1 MNPAFYL
8 SVAQKILAE
17 HAPPNLRGVTI
28 LLPNYHAAQP
38 LAQAL
43 IAQAARPA
51 LLLPEMTTLSD
62 WAGRIALPIDSD
74 TQRIALLY
82 QTLRDNGWFADAD
95 LWSLS
100 RELLA
105 LIDELTEHYVALPLT
120 HEEFSAR
127 LVEAYAARSGVSLQ
141 FEARV
146 VHELWY
152 AMAGDSKTDGVRVR
166 QQRLVQIAEQISQP
180 LYVLQTAAPGTTEA
194 AFLQRCAE
202 RVAVTV
208 FDLREMVRE
217 QADQALIVSALQ
229 RGSDATDLRA
239 DALTLQRQPV
249 ARLSGALSLY
259 GAHGLEQEARAAEVQ
274 IRRWLLEGKQSIAVV
289 VQDRLAAR
297 RVRALL
303 ERAQVQVQDE
313 SGWTFAT
320 LSVSTVLMA
329 WLEALQN
336 DFYYQDVLDLLKSPF
351 LFADEAADTRKQAAY
366 LFEQMVRKQGVVSTL
381 DAYLATSSDVELSR
395 ALARLRQA
403 AAVLPKGRVTL
414 SFWLV
419 ALRNSLEILG
429 VLNAWA
435 EDAAGQ
441 QLLQLLGQWREE
453 LQDDKTR
460 CSYAEWKR
468 WLSQQLDLN
477 TFRDMSVESPVR
489 FTHLAATRWRRFDAV
504 LLLGC
509 DAKHLPAPSNNLWF
523 NDAVRAALGLPLS
536 RVKQDEVRDD
546 LLALLALNDE
556 VLVTWQAHQNGE
568 PNMLSPH
575 FEMLRAL
582 HVLAYGDD
590 LAAKELAELIASA
603 VVRNADFALP
613 DAATMP
619 RPVLPSN
626 LLPQRISPSG
636 YNSLVACPYQF
647 YARHALRLN
656 DLDEVREDIDKR
668 DYGTWVHAA
677 LQRFHEQHPLL
688 LNEDAATLAPALQYI
703 SEQVFAEALAH
714 DYLAVAWL
722 TRWVQMIPAY
732 LDWQLAREQ
741 HGWRYSAAEVPFEM
755 TVLDDLVLRGRI
767 DRVDSDAEGAECVL
781 DYKTQSANVL
791 KAKLREPGEDVQL
804 ACYAAVR
811 DAAVTAFV
819 SLEGKVTDVAPPF
832 MAGVAEGDEVTTLGR
847 LNLERLREVYTQIRA
862 GTALSAHGAESACS
876 YCEMRGLCRQGSW
889 ENGHE

>member
-1 MNPAFYL
+1 M
-8 SVAQKILAE
+8 S
-17 HAPPNLRGVTI
+17 
-28 LLPNYHAAQP
+28 
-38 LAQAL
+38 
-43 IAQAARPA
+43 
-51 LLLPEMTTLSD
+51 
-62 WAGRIALPIDSD
+62 
-74 TQRIALLY
+74 
-82 QTLRDNGWFADAD
+82 
-95 LWSLS
+95 
-100 RELLA
+100 
-105 LIDELTEHYVALPLT
+105 LTEHHVALPLT

-180 LYVLQTAAPGTTEA
+180 LYVLQTSAPSAPEA

-435 EDAAGQ
+435 DDAAGQ

-460 CSYAEWKR
+460 CS
-468 WLSQQLDLN
+468 
-477 TFRDMSVESPVR
+477 
-489 FTHLAATRWRRFDAV
+489 
-504 LLLGC
+504 
-509 DAKHLPAPSNNLWF
+509 
-523 NDAVRAALGLPLS
+523 
-536 RVKQDEVRDD
+536 
-546 LLALLALNDE
+546 
-556 VLVTWQAHQNGE
+556 
-568 PNMLSPH
+568 
-575 FEMLRAL
+575 
-582 HVLAYGDD
+582 
-590 LAAKELAELIASA
+590 
-603 VVRNADFALP
+603 
-613 DAATMP
+613 
-619 RPVLPSN
+619 LPS
-626 LLPQRISPSG
+626 G
-636 YNSLVACPYQF
+636 
-647 YARHALRLN
+647 
-656 DLDEVREDIDKR
+656 
-668 DYGTWVHAA
+668 
-677 LQRFHEQHPLL
+677 
-688 LNEDAATLAPALQYI
+688 
-703 SEQVFAEALAH
+703 
-714 DYLAVAWL
+714 
-722 TRWVQMIPAY
+722 
-732 LDWQLAREQ
+732 
-741 HGWRYSAAEVPFEM
+741 SA
-755 TVLDDLVLRGRI
+755 G
-767 DRVDSDAEGAECVL
+767 
-781 DYKTQSANVL
+781 
-791 KAKLREPGEDVQL
+791 
-804 ACYAAVR
+804 
-811 DAAVTAFV
+811 
-819 SLEGKVTDVAPPF
+819 
-832 MAGVAEGDEVTTLGR
+832 
-847 LNLERLREVYTQIRA
+847 
-862 GTALSAHGAESACS
+862 
-876 YCEMRGLCRQGSW
+876 CR
-889 ENGHE
+889 NN